1 MVGPIFCCTF
11 AAVNVRRK
19 RNMASWLLLAVF
31 VPMLLLSSLHIHGYE
46 QSADDLC
53 TECVHH
59 HCGGHLGQQTLSL
72 DNCLLCQFLTLPMA
86 VAACLAAVTLFT
98 TIVRLT
104 HAQCREHICKQALG
118 VTVTRGPP
126 AYPFLH

>member
-1 MVGPIFCCTF
+1 
-11 AAVNVRRK
+11 
-19 RNMASWLLLAVF
+19 MASWLLLAVF

-46 QSADDLC
+46 QAADDLC
-53 TECVHH
+53 TECVNH

-86 VAACLAAVTLFT
+86 VAACIAAVTLFNAV
-98 TIVRLT
+98 VRLT
-104 HAQCREHICKQALG
+104 HAQGNDRICQQALG
-118 VTVTRGPP
+118 IIVTRGPP